1 MQVKGENGI
10 TFELADE
17 VATAMITAGILEE
30 VASDEDALPIEAST
44 SSEDM
49 PADEGDAAEET
60 SKKSKK

>member
-1 MQVKGENGI
+1 MQVKGDNGI

-30 VASDEDALPIEAST
+30 VTSDEGALPTESSP
-44 SSEDM
+44 SSEDV
-49 PADEGDAAEET
+49 PADEGDTAEET

>member
-17 VATAMITAGILEE
+17 VATAMVTAGILEE
-30 VASDEDALPIEAST
+30 VISDEDALPIETSP

-49 PADEGDAAEET
+49 PADEGDTAEEP

>member
-30 VASDEDALPIEAST
+30 TTSDEASP

-49 PADEGDAAEET
+49 PADEGDTAEDP

>member
-1 MQVKGENGI
+1 MQVNGENGI
-10 TFELADE
+10 TLELADE

-30 VASDEDALPIEAST
+30 TTSDEASP

-49 PADEGDAAEET
+49 PADEGDTAEEP

>member
-1 MQVKGENGI
+1 MRVKGDNGI
-10 TFELADE
+10 EFELADE

-30 VASDEDALPIEAST
+30 TTSDEDAP

-49 PADEGDAAEET
+49 PADEGDTAEET

>member
-30 VASDEDALPIEAST
+30 VTSDEDALP
-44 SSEDM
+44 
-49 PADEGDAAEET
+49 ADEGDTAEET

>member
-1 MQVKGENGI
+1 MMQVKGENGI

-17 VATAMITAGILEE
+17 VATAMITAGILEKTT
-30 VASDEDALPIEAST
+30 SDEASP

-49 PADEGDAAEET
+49 PADEGDTAEEP

>member
-30 VASDEDALPIEAST
+30 TTSDEAPP

-49 PADEGDAAEET
+49 PDDEGDTAEET

>member
-30 VASDEDALPIEAST
+30 TTSEETTSDEASP
-44 SSEDM
+44 SSEDV

>member
-1 MQVKGENGI
+1 MRVKGENGI

-30 VASDEDALPIEAST
+30 TTSDEASP
-44 SSEDM
+44 SSEDT
-49 PADEGDAAEET
+49 PSDEGDTAEET

>member
-30 VASDEDALPIEAST
+30 TTSDEASP
-44 SSEDM
+44 SSEDV
-49 PADEGDAAEET
+49 PADEGDTDEEP

>member
-17 VATAMITAGILEE
+17 VATAMITARILEE
-30 VASDEDALPIEAST
+30 VTSDEASP
-44 SSEDM
+44 SSEDV
-49 PADEGDAAEET
+49 PADEGDTAEET

>member
-30 VASDEDALPIEAST
+30 TTSDEASP
-44 SSEDM
+44 SSEDV
-49 PADEGDAAEET
+49 PADEDDTAEET

>member
-1 MQVKGENGI
+1 MQVKGDNGI
-10 TFELADE
+10 EFELADE

-30 VASDEDALPIEAST
+30 VISDEDALPIEASP

-49 PADEGDAAEET
+49 PADEGDTAEET

>member
-1 MQVKGENGI
+1 MQVKGASGI
-10 TFELADE
+10 AFELADE

-30 VASDEDALPIEAST
+30 TTSDEASP

-49 PADEGDAAEET
+49 PADEGDTAEEP

>member
-1 MQVKGENGI
+1 MQVKGDNGI

-17 VATAMITAGILEE
+17 VATAMITAGILKEIT
-30 VASDEDALPIEAST
+30 SDEDALLTEASP

-49 PADEGDAAEET
+49 PADEGDTAEET

>member
-17 VATAMITAGILEE
+17 VATAMITAGILKEIT
-30 VASDEDALPIEAST
+30 SDEASP

-49 PADEGDAAEET
+49 PADEGDTAEET
-60 SKKSKK
+60 SQKSKK

>member
-1 MQVKGENGI
+1 MQVKGDNGI

-30 VASDEDALPIEAST
+30 TTSDEASP
-44 SSEDM
+44 SSEDV
-49 PADEGDAAEET
+49 PADEGDTAEEP

>member
-17 VATAMITAGILEE
+17 VATAMITAGILKEITT
-30 VASDEDALPIEAST
+30 DEASP

-49 PADEGDAAEET
+49 PADEGDTAEET